1 MNESAV
7 SSENRAVSRES
18 TYADEFSKY
27 KTDQIVDQQN
37 KFQSTTP
44 NLSLQDD
51 TRYYTKPMENEKSSE
66 EINMIEEYVPKY
78 PEILSRG
85 IKL

>member
-1 MNESAV
+1 MLRRTEHL
-7 SSENRAVSRES
+7 
-18 TYADEFSKY
+18 YEFSKY

-37 KFQSTTP
+37 KFQSTIP

-51 TRYYTKPMENEKSSE
+51 TRYYTKPIENEKSSE